1 MSPRILSVAGFCLR
15 LAPTSPDGV
24 TIMHLV
30 IAAIGVLINIAFLVT
45 LLIQVRKISG
55 KLEYIE

>member
-1 MSPRILSVAGFCLR
+1 VAGFCLR

-30 IAAIGVLINIAFLVT
+30 IAAIGVLINIAFFVT